1 MFVSPNYLMNL
12 IKLYCLLRILSTY
25 CVFFS
30 GKDDHVTK
38 SNDEV
43 LLKPATNCHDNDDIT
58 MTPSVVI
65 SRKRIRLSKDEDDI
79 VATVTNKPAP
89 PANKLV
95 CNKC

>member
-1 MFVSPNYLMNL
+1 M
-12 IKLYCLLRILSTY
+12 
-25 CVFFS
+25 CVFS
-30 GKDDHVTK
+30 GKDDYVTK
-38 SNDEV
+38 SNNDV
-43 LLKPATNCHDNDDIT
+43 LLKPTTDCHDNDDIT

-65 SRKRIRLSKDEDDI
+65 SRKRIRLSKDEDEI